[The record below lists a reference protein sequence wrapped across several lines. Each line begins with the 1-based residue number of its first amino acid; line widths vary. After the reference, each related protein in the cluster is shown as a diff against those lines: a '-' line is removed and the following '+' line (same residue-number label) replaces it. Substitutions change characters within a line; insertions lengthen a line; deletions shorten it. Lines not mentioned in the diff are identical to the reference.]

1 MVVVVECLWFSV
13 TQVLVVVVVVVEFW
27 WFSDTQVVVVVIVV
41 VVVPARA
48 TWSQL
53 RRQQRQL

>member
-27 WFSDTQVVVVVIVV
+27 WFSDTQVVVVVVVV

-48 TWSQL
+48 MLSQL